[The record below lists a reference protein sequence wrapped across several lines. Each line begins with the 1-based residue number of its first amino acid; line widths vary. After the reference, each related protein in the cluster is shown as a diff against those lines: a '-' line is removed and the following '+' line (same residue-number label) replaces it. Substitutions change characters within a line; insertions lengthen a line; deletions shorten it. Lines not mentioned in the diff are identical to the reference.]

1 MQYLQTETAECGLVC
16 LAYASSR
23 LGAHLDIV
31 DLRRKFPVASRGLT
45 LTQLTEIAAGLDL
58 MARAVRCELDELQQ
72 LKTPA
77 ILHWGFNHFVVLD
90 KVTAH
95 HVFLHDPAR
104 GKLRLSFTDASKAF
118 TGIALELSAAP
129 KFQKRREKGPLSIM
143 AWVRLTP
150 TLYSGL
156 GQILLLSLI
165 LQVYAIASPFYMQI
179 AIDQAAL
186 KGDSGLLV
194 TLALGFGLFGLFNAG
209 ATVLRSLATQ
219 QISAH
224 LSWDMGLRLF
234 RHLVRVPLGWF
245 QRRRLADT
253 ISRFDSI
260 NPIRDLVSGAFISSF
275 IDGVLAV
282 TTLLMMFMFA
292 WPLAVCICLWAVLY
306 VAMRLATMPTNLRLS
321 AEALGAQIAEN
332 GKRIETIKAI
342 QTIKVMSAEV
352 AQETQWSNRYAD
364 YIRRNLSRGRFSIWI
379 TGANECVNALVTT
392 LVIFLG
398 ARAIIDQRMTV
409 GVFYAFLAYKGQFTG
424 ALTNIIEQVIQWR
437 LTDVYSHR
445 LADIVLTPK
454 EDGIDKAEVDPP
466 VLRGDVDIADLSFRY
481 APYEPFVFSNLNL
494 QINAGEFIAISGP
507 SGVGKSSLVK
517 VICGLYP
524 ATSGEAR
531 VDGRSISAWGPRALR
546 RNLGVVMQD
555 DELLSG
561 SIAENVAFFDEHLDL
576 DRVWQALESAALA
589 DEVKAMPMK
598 SETFVGDM
606 GGALSGGQKQ
616 RLLIARA
623 LYRRPAILL
632 MDEATSH
639 LDARNEIAINRA
651 LKSLN
656 ITRIVIAH
664 RIETLRAADRIF
676 DMLTGRFVSLA
687 GEDQLER
694 I

>member
-31 DLRRKFPVASRGLT
+31 DLRRKFPVVSRGLT

-90 KVTAH
+90 KVTEH
-95 HVFLHDPAR
+95 HIFLHDPAR
-104 GKLRLSFTDASKAF
+104 GKVRLSFADAGKAF
-118 TGIALELSAAP
+118 TGIALELSASP

-165 LQVYAIASPFYMQI
+165 LLVYAIASPFYMQI

-219 QISAH
+219 AISAH

-275 IDGVLAV
+275 IDGVLAA

-292 WPLAVCICLWAVLY
+292 WSLAVCICLWAVLH

-332 GKRIETIKAI
+332 SKRIETIKAI
-342 QTIKVMSAEV
+342 QTIKV
-352 AQETQWSNRYAD
+352 
-364 YIRRNLSRGRFSIWI
+364 SRGSPE
-379 TGANECVNALVTT
+379 N
-392 LVIFLG
+392 
-398 ARAIIDQRMTV
+398 
-409 GVFYAFLAYKGQFTG
+409 
-424 ALTNIIEQVIQWR
+424 
-437 LTDVYSHR
+437 
-445 LADIVLTPK
+445 
-454 EDGIDKAEVDPP
+454 P
-466 VLRGDVDIADLSFRY
+466 VV
-481 APYEPFVFSNLNL
+481 
-494 QINAGEFIAISGP
+494 
-507 SGVGKSSLVK
+507 
-517 VICGLYP
+517 
-524 ATSGEAR
+524 
-531 VDGRSISAWGPRALR
+531 
-546 RNLGVVMQD
+546 
-555 DELLSG
+555 ELLCRLHSPQ
-561 SIAENVAFFDEHLDL
+561 SVARTLQHLGHRCERMRQCPGHDARHFSRHPRHHRSTH
-576 DRVWQALESAALA
+576 DRR
-589 DEVKAMPMK
+589 
-598 SETFVGDM
+598 
-606 GGALSGGQKQ
+606 
-616 RLLIARA
+616 RLLRVFG
-623 LYRRPAILL
+623 L
-632 MDEATSH
+632 
-639 LDARNEIAINRA
+639 
-651 LKSLN
+651 
-656 ITRIVIAH
+656 
-664 RIETLRAADRIF
+664 
-676 DMLTGRFVSLA
+676 
-687 GEDQLER
+687 
-694 I
+694 